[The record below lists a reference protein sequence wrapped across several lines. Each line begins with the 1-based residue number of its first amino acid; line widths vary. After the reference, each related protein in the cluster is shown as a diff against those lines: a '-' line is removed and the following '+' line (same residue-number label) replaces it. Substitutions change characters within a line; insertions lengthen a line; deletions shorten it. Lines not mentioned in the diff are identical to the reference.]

1 MHQQLT
7 STEFA
12 KLKLWYV
19 LHHSVTSYFKLLHL
33 FQDVEESVD
42 LTNLARWQQLKMHNN
57 HIDRLRELHTASG
70 QEKFQQRF
78 ELIKKHCDHILF
90 DGNDDYPDQLSH
102 YEDRPPI
109 LFIRGQK
116 DVLRQAQIAIV
127 GSRKPSPHGAQVA
140 YDFSSY
146 FASQGSHTTSGLAIG
161 IDAAAHHGAIHQ
173 GQSIAVIGTGLDQCY
188 PSEHQ
193 QLSQNIIDTGGAIV
207 TEFFPATPPAK
218 QNFPRRNRII
228 SGLSAA
234 TLVVEA
240 GLKSGSLITAKTAA
254 EQGKS
259 VFAIPGH
266 IYSQFHQGCHQLI
279 REGATLIDHPEQLL
293 EDLNAFRP
301 QLDRSQSANA
311 IQLKKSQ
318 KIQRQEQSQQHVQ
331 TNPTQVEIPAHLA
344 KLYAELDWV
353 GLSIDELATRV
364 QTSISELNVALVEL
378 ELLGACRQHAGRY
391 LRC

>member
-1 MHQQLT
+1 MPQQL
-7 STEFA
+7 SPTELA
-12 KLKLWYV
+12 KLKLWYI
-19 LHHSVTSYFKLLHL
+19 LHHSVSSYFKLLHL
-33 FQDVEESVD
+33 FQNAEHAID
-42 LTNLARWQQLKMHNN
+42 LKHLEKWQQLKLHTN
-57 HIDRLRELHTASG
+57 HIERFKDFHTDSG
-70 QEKFQQRF
+70 QAQFEKRF
-78 ELIKKHCDHILF
+78 ELIKNHCDHILF

-102 YEDRPPI
+102 YDDRPPI

-116 DVLRQAQIAIV
+116 DVLKQSQIAIV

-146 FASQGSHTTSGLAIG
+146 FASRGYHTTSGLAIG

-188 PSEHQ
+188 PTEHQ
-193 QLSQNIIDTGGAIV
+193 QLSQKIIESGGAIV

-228 SGLSAA
+228 SGLSEA

-240 GLKSGSLITAKTAA
+240 GFKSGSLITAKTAA
-254 EQGKS
+254 DQGKS

-266 IYSQFHQGCHQLI
+266 IYSHFHQGCHQLI

-293 EDLNAFRP
+293 EDLNAFHP
-301 QLDRSQSANA
+301 QLDTPQSNKT
-311 IQLKKSQ
+311 IQLEKSQ
-318 KIQRQEQSQQHVQ
+318 KAQRQESIPQQTQVIS
-331 TNPTQVEIPAHLA
+331 TQVEIPAHLA